1 MVFLFWLVSS
11 LSICFPPFLWIDSPP
26 FSLLSR
32 VFIWLGS
39 LGCPVGPIWKGL
51 RLNQN
56 FYTMSNESVVV
67 GPVVAVGDSF
77 SRIIWSLRRR
87 CLCASQ
93 ALRTITPHSKLIS
106 PVIPRM

>member
-1 MVFLFWLVSS
+1 MAGLTWM
-11 LSICFPPFLWIDSPP
+11 
-26 FSLLSR
+26 SR
-32 VFIWLGS
+32 RSDMERVEIGS
-39 LGCPVGPIWKGL
+39 
-51 RLNQN
+51 N
-56 FYTMSNESVVV
+56 FYTMNNGSVVV
-67 GPVVAVGDSF
+67 GPVVVVGDSF